1 VLHHAPRGS
10 EGRDPILL
18 AYDRVKG
25 RIQALETPLVGLVD
39 LLDLFHISG
48 AEHEPVATRTGYPA
62 DVQAMPFH

>member
-1 VLHHAPRGS
+1 
-10 EGRDPILL
+10 
-18 AYDRVKG
+18 VKG